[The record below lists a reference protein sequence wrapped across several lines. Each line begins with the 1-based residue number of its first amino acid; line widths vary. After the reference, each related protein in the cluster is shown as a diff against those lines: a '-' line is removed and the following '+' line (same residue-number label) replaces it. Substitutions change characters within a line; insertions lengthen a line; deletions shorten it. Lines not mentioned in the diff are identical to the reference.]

1 MKSEADADAE
11 ADEILRQI
19 RAAATDIRTVKDEQ
33 LIQLPSANLLQLGAE
48 IKMDKLDS
56 DADTALGFLI
66 GQFPQDFNTH
76 DDDAKKPE
84 GPSPG

>member
-1 MKSEADADAE
+1 M
-11 ADEILRQI
+11 
-19 RAAATDIRTVKDEQ
+19 
-33 LIQLPSANLLQLGAE
+33 LQLGAE

-66 GQFPQDFNTH
+66 GQFPQDYNTH
-76 DDDAKKPE
+76 DEDAKKPE